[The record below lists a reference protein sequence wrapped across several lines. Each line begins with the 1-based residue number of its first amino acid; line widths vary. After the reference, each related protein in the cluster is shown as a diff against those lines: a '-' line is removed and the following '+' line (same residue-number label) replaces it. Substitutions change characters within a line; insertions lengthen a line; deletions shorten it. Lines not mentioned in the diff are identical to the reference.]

1 MSTGLLSSHTGLHR
15 KAQSSNERKVLGCPH
30 VTVAGT
36 NELLRRTLPLGFN
49 LNLILIHL
57 HFNLIVIDS

>member
-1 MSTGLLSSHTGLHR
+1 M
-15 KAQSSNERKVLGCPH
+15 VLGCPH

-36 NELLRRTLPLGFN
+36 NELLRLTLPLGFN
-49 LNLILIHL
+49 LNFILIHL